1 MNRIFLIIFSVFVFG
16 CATEGDKRLN
26 EQNFHAG
33 NFVADKSTD
42 PEIVQAG
49 KDVAANSEVIAVG
62 IGVPKVKSPSY
73 SPEVSAQA
81 REQAKKE
88 HEAESGI
95 FTWVKKNI
103 AAHLPWGA
111 VILGL
116 LGGVVKLSR
125 KLIHN
130 KRKLVAVYSGINNV
144 ITEAKNGVD
153 VKNLPTLIVDT
164 LRVTAAAHNVYTDI
178 KSDLHGLIKK
188 GVIKPS

>member
-1 MNRIFLIIFSVFVFG
+1 M
-16 CATEGDKRLN
+16 N

-33 NFVADKSTD
+33 NYIAEKSTD

-62 IGVPKVKSPSY
+62 IGVPKEKSESY

-81 REQAKKE
+81 RKQATME
-88 HEAESGI
+88 HESESGI
-95 FTWVKKNI
+95 FTWIKKNV
-103 AAHLPWGA
+103 AAHLPWGTA
-111 VILGL
+111 ILGL
-116 LGGVVKLSR
+116 LGGVVTLSR
-125 KLIHN
+125 KLINN
-130 KRKLVAVYSGINNV
+130 KRKLIAVYSGVNNI

-164 LRVTAAAHNVYTDI
+164 LRATAAAHNVYKDI

-188 GVIKPS
+188 GVIKSS